1 MKIKHLQIKDF
12 RGIDELSLDFG
23 SDNINVIIGVNGVG
37 KSSIIDCLR
46 LLLSEYV
53 KKLREEF
60 EERNIQQSFESN
72 NVIGNG
78 STIKINGNVSGDIII
93 NSHDALVGR
102 NNIGQYL
109 RKLIDEVDDIRNGA
123 SSSMLKISI
132 DHKYKN
138 FAWSK
143 STRRGEDRSAKL
155 FDEIGL
161 VDLIN
166 EIIPSYSPDF
176 GIPLVL
182 CYLVNRAVLDISLDL
197 SDTSNST
204 QLKAFDDSLT
214 GAQSGFDEF
223 FRWFRSLEDL
233 ENEER
238 RDLPDYRDH
247 RLEAVRK
254 ALPKFMPEFTN
265 LRIRRS
271 PLRMTVFKQDK
282 ELIINQLSDGE
293 KCLLAM
299 VSDLARRLAI
309 ANPGLAD
316 PLQGEGI
323 ILIDEIELHFHPQW
337 QRGILP
343 TLASTFPNCQFIV
356 TTHSPQI
363 ISDVQPDAVYLLH
376 QTSNGLTA
384 SHPVSSYGR
393 DSNQILEDLMGST
406 DRPMHIK
413 NRLQQLFHLIDDG
426 DLAAAQQLKEQ
437 LEQQIGFDEPEFVKA
452 DVMIRRKE
460 ILGR

>member
-1 MKIKHLQIKDF
+1 MKIKHIRIQDF
-12 RGIDELSLDFG
+12 RGIDDLSLDFG
-23 SDNINVIIGVNGVG
+23 SDNINVLIGVNGVG
-37 KSSIIDCLR
+37 KSSVIDCVC
-46 LLLSEYV
+46 LLLSAYV
-53 KKLREEF
+53 KKLKEVFGNR
-60 EERNIQQSFESN
+60 RLQQSLKDSSIFDS
-72 NVIGNG
+72 
-78 STIKINGNVSGDIII
+78 SSMKINGDVHGNITINTYGVSGD
-93 NSHDALVGR
+93 R
-102 NNIGQYL
+102 NVATGQYSRKQKSKIDDIKNDSNSFAIEIL
-109 RKLIDEVDDIRNGA
+109 VNHNQKDFSWSKLITRNDDKSDKA
-123 SSSMLKISI
+123 SNES
-132 DHKYKN
+132 
-138 FAWSK
+138 
-143 STRRGEDRSAKL
+143 
-155 FDEIGL
+155 GL
-161 VDLIN
+161 TALIN
-166 EIIPSYSPDF
+166 EIVPSYSPDF
-176 GIPLVL
+176 SIPLVL

-197 SDTSNST
+197 SDTSNFT

-214 GAQSGFDEF
+214 GTQTGFDEF

-238 RDLPDYRDH
+238 RDLPDYRDR

-309 ANPGLAD
+309 ANPSLAD

-323 ILIDEIELHFHPQW
+323 VLIDEIELHFHPQW

-356 TTHSPQI
+356 STHSPQI
-363 ISDVQPDAVYLLH
+363 ISDVQPDAIYLLQ
-376 QTSNGLTA
+376 QTPQGLTA
-384 SHPVSSYGR
+384 FHAASSYGR
-393 DSNQILEDLMGST
+393 DSNQILEDLMGVP
-406 DRPMHIK
+406 DRPLHIK
-413 NRLQQLFHLIDDG
+413 HRLQQLFHLIDDG
-426 DLAAAQQLKEQ
+426 DLEAAQQLKEQ

>member
-1 MKIKHLQIKDF
+1 MKIKHIQIKDF
-12 RGIDELSLDFG
+12 RGIDELFLDFG
-23 SDNINVIIGVNGVG
+23 SDNINVIIGINGIG
-37 KSSIIDCLR
+37 KSSVIDCLC

-53 KKLREEF
+53 KELRKVFNKRKL
-60 EERNIQQSFESN
+60 QQSSEYTIFHSSSHGSFN
-72 NVIGNG
+72 SGDVNNSPIFSVGDYNVIQHSQKSKN
-78 STIKINGNVSGDIII
+78 
-93 NSHDALVGR
+93 
-102 NNIGQYL
+102 
-109 RKLIDEVDDIRNGA
+109 EVDDIKNGA
-123 SSSMLKISI
+123 NFSI
-132 DHKYKN
+132 VEILVDHNQKD
-138 FAWSK
+138 FTWSK
-143 STRRGEDRSAKL
+143 SIDRAEDIFAFS
-155 FDEIGL
+155 DDDQDGL
-161 VDLIN
+161 VALMN
-166 EIIPSYSPDF
+166 EVVPSYSPDF

-182 CYLVNRAVLDISLDL
+182 CYSVNRAVLDILLDL
-197 SDTSNST
+197 SDTSNPT

-214 GAQSGFDEF
+214 GAQTGFDEF

-238 RDLPDYRDH
+238 RDAPEYRDH

-323 ILIDEIELHFHPQW
+323 VLIDEIELHFHPQW

-356 TTHSPQI
+356 STHSPQI
-363 ISDVQPDAVYLLH
+363 ISDVQPEAVYLLQ
-376 QTSNGLTA
+376 QTPNGLTA

-393 DSNQILEDLMGST
+393 DSNQILEDLMGVP
-406 DRPMHIK
+406 DRPQQIK
-413 NRLQQLFHLIDDG
+413 NQLQQLFHLIDDG
-426 DLAAAQQLKEQ
+426 NLAAAQQLKEQ

>member
-1 MKIKHLQIKDF
+1 MKIKHIQIKDF
-12 RGIDELSLDFG
+12 RGIDELFLDFG
-23 SDNINVIIGVNGVG
+23 SDNINVIIGINGVG
-37 KSSIIDCLR
+37 KSSVIDCIC
-46 LLLSEYV
+46 LLLLEYV
-53 KKLREEF
+53 EKLREVF
-60 EERNIQQSFESN
+60 RERKLQQSSENNYTISSGKGSVSIGGVNNGTIIVTGDN
-72 NVIGNG
+72 NVIQYSQKQRNEIDDIKNG
-78 STIKINGNVSGDIII
+78 SNSSVFKI
-93 NSHDALVGR
+93 LV
-102 NNIGQYL
+102 
-109 RKLIDEVDDIRNGA
+109 
-123 SSSMLKISI
+123 
-132 DHKYKN
+132 DHHKKD

-143 STRRGEDRSAKL
+143 SIDRVEDISSFAD
-155 FDEIGL
+155 DEDGL
-161 VDLIN
+161 VALIN
-166 EIIPSYSPDF
+166 EIVPSYSPDF
-176 GIPLVL
+176 SIPLVL

-197 SDTSNST
+197 SDTSNFT

-214 GAQSGFDEF
+214 GAQTGFDEF

-323 ILIDEIELHFHPQW
+323 VLIDEIELHFHPQW

-356 TTHSPQI
+356 STHSPQI

-376 QTSNGLTA
+376 QTPNGLTA

-393 DSNQILEDLMGST
+393 DSNQILEDLMEST
-406 DRPMHIK
+406 DRPKHIK
-413 NRLQQLFHLIDDG
+413 DRLKQLFHLIDDG
-426 DLAAAQQLKEQ
+426 DLEAAQQTKEQ
-437 LEQQIGFDEPEFVKA
+437 LEQQIGFDDPEFVKA

>member
-1 MKIKHLQIKDF
+1 MKIKHIRIQDF
-12 RGIDELSLDFG
+12 RGIDDLSLDFG

-37 KSSIIDCLR
+37 KSSVIDCVR
-46 LLLSEYV
+46 SLLSAYV
-53 KKLREEF
+53 EKLREDF
-60 EERNIQQSFESN
+60 GERNSQQSSDESN
-72 NVIGNG
+72 YA
-78 STIKINGNVSGDIII
+78 I
-93 NSHDALVGR
+93 NSGNSSVTIGVGGT
-102 NNIGQYL
+102 NNGTIIVTGDGNTIHHSYKQ
-109 RKLIDEVDDIRNGA
+109 KSEADDIRNGA
-123 SSSMLKISI
+123 SFSVAKILVSHNQK
-132 DHKYKN
+132 D
-138 FAWSK
+138 FTWSK
-143 STRRGEDRSAKL
+143 IIERGKDKSAKKTDEGSL
-155 FDEIGL
+155 RMLIDEI
-161 VDLIN
+161 VR
-166 EIIPSYSPDF
+166 SYSPDF
-176 GIPLVL
+176 SVPLVL
-182 CYLVNRAVLDISLDL
+182 CYLVNRSVLDISLDL
-197 SDTSNST
+197 TGTSNFT
-204 QLKAFDDSLT
+204 QLKAFDDFLT
-214 GAQSGFDEF
+214 GAQAGFDEF

-238 RDLPDYRDH
+238 RDLPEYRDH

-271 PLRMTVFKQDK
+271 PLRMTVFKHGQ

-323 ILIDEIELHFHPQW
+323 VLIDEIELHFHPQW

-343 TLASTFPNCQFIV
+343 TLSSTFPNCQFIV
-356 TTHSPQI
+356 STHSPQI
-363 ISDVQPDAVYLLH
+363 VSDVQPDAIYLLQ
-376 QTSNGLTA
+376 QTSKGLTA
-384 SHPVSSYGR
+384 AHAVSSYGR
-393 DSNQILEDLMGST
+393 DSNQILEDLMGVP
-406 DRPMHIK
+406 DRPIHIK

-426 DLAAAQQLKEQ
+426 NLEAAQQLKEQ

>member
-1 MKIKHLQIKDF
+1 MKIKHIQIKDF
-12 RGIDELSLDFG
+12 RGIDDLSLDFG
-23 SDNINVIIGVNGVG
+23 SGNINVIIGVNGVG
-37 KSSIIDCLR
+37 KSSIIDCVC

-53 KKLREEF
+53 NQLKEF
-60 EERNIQQSFESN
+60 FGKIKIQQPLKGRLIFDGSSMK
-72 NVIGNG
+72 IIGDGNG
-78 STIKINGNVSGDIII
+78 MITINNYEPLGGNNI
-93 NSHDALVGR
+93 
-102 NNIGQYL
+102 NIGQYS
-109 RKLIDEVDDIRNGA
+109 RNQKNEMDDIRNDA
-123 SSSMLKISI
+123 NSFAIEILVNYNQK
-132 DHKYKN
+132 D

-143 STRRGEDRSAKL
+143 SIARNDDKVSNKS
-155 FDEIGL
+155 GL
-161 VDLIN
+161 ADLLN
-166 EIIPSYSPDF
+166 EIVPSYLTDF
-176 GIPLVL
+176 SIPLVI

-197 SDTSNST
+197 SDTSNFT

-214 GAQSGFDEF
+214 GAQTGFDEF

-247 RLEAVRK
+247 RLEAVRR

-323 ILIDEIELHFHPQW
+323 VLIDEIELHFHPQW

-356 TTHSPQI
+356 STHSPQI
-363 ISDVQPDAVYLLH
+363 VSDVQPDAVYLLH
-376 QTSNGLTA
+376 QTPDGLKA

-413 NRLQQLFHLIDDG
+413 HRLQQLFHLIDDG

-437 LEQQIGFDEPEFVKA
+437 LEQQIGLDDPEFVKA

>member
-1 MKIKHLQIKDF
+1 MKIKHVKIQDF
-12 RGIDELSLDFG
+12 RGIEDLSLDF
-23 SDNINVIIGVNGVG
+23 SSNNINVFIGVNGVG
-37 KSSIIDCLR
+37 KSSIIDCLC
-46 LLLSEYV
+46 LLLSAYV
-53 KKLREEF
+53 KELRETFSQRELQ
-60 EERNIQQSFESN
+60 ESFESN
-72 NVIGNG
+72 YAAG
-78 STIKINGNVSGDIII
+78 SVKI
-93 NSHDALVGR
+93 
-102 NNIGQYL
+102 IGQMTGDLVINNYGVL
-109 RKLIDEVDDIRNGA
+109 GDGNNVNQYSRKLRNEIDDVKNGA
-123 SSSMLKISI
+123 ESSNLEILI
-132 DHKYKN
+132 DHHHKD
-138 FAWSK
+138 FEWSRK
-143 STRRGEDRSAKL
+143 IERGKDESVQRSG
-155 FDEIGL
+155 EIGL
-161 VDLIN
+161 IDIID
-166 EIIPSYSPDF
+166 EIVPSYSPDLS
-176 GIPLVL
+176 IPLVL
-182 CYLVNRAVLDISLDL
+182 CYPVNRAVLDISLEL
-197 SDTSNST
+197 SDTSKFT

-214 GAQSGFDEF
+214 GARSGFDEF

-238 RDLPDYRDH
+238 RDAPEYRDH

-254 ALPKFMPEFTN
+254 ALPQFLPEFTN

-271 PLRMTVFKQDK
+271 PLRMTVFKQGR

-343 TLASTFPNCQFIV
+343 TLSATFPNCQFIV
-356 TTHSPQI
+356 STHSPQI
-363 ISDVQPDAVYLLH
+363 VSDVQPNAIYLLQ
-376 QTSNGLTA
+376 QTPNGLTV
-384 SHPVSSYGR
+384 SHAASSYGR
-393 DSNQILEDLMGST
+393 DSNQILEDLMGVP

-413 NRLQQLFHLIDDG
+413 TQLQQLFRLIDDG
-426 DLAAAQQLKEQ
+426 NLAAAQHLKEQ
-437 LEQQIGFDEPEFVKA
+437 LEQQIGLDEPEFAKA

>member
-1 MKIKHLQIKDF
+1 MKIKHIRIQDF
-12 RGIDELSLDFG
+12 RGIDGLSLNFG
-23 SDNINVIIGVNGVG
+23 SDNINVLIGVNGVG

-46 LLLSEYV
+46 LLLSAYV
-53 KKLREEF
+53 NELREAFREEKSQQSAESDYIVNSNNGSVFIENARSSIINYYSTGNNAIQPSRKLR
-60 EERNIQQSFESN
+60 N
-72 NVIGNG
+72 
-78 STIKINGNVSGDIII
+78 
-93 NSHDALVGR
+93 
-102 NNIGQYL
+102 
-109 RKLIDEVDDIRNGA
+109 EVDDIKNGA
-123 SSSMLKISI
+123 SSYIIEILI
-132 DHKYKN
+132 DHN
-138 FAWSK
+138 NREFSWSK
-143 STRRGEDRSAKL
+143 SIERGEAKYTEVPVDR
-155 FDEIGL
+155 GL
-161 VDLIN
+161 IVFIN
-166 EIIPSYSPDF
+166 HIVLSSSSPDF
-176 GIPLVL
+176 SIPLVL

-197 SDTSNST
+197 SDTSNFT

-214 GAQSGFDEF
+214 GAQTGFDEF

-238 RDLPDYRDH
+238 RDTPDYRDR

-271 PLRMTVFKQDK
+271 PLRMTVFKHDQ

-323 ILIDEIELHFHPQW
+323 VLIDEIELHFHPQW

-343 TLASTFPNCQFIV
+343 TLSSTFPNCQFIV
-356 TTHSPQI
+356 STHSPQI
-363 ISDVQPDAVYLLH
+363 VSDVQPDAIYLLQ
-376 QTSNGLTA
+376 QTPQGVTA
-384 SHPVSSYGR
+384 SHAVSSYGR
-393 DSNQILEDLMGST
+393 DSNQILEDLMGVP
-406 DRPMHIK
+406 DRPIDIK
-413 NRLQQLFHLIDDG
+413 HRLQQLFHLIDDG
-426 DLAAAQQLKEQ
+426 NLEAAQQLKEQ

-452 DVMIRRKE
+452 DVMIRRKK

>member
-1 MKIKHLQIKDF
+1 MKIKHIQIKDF
-12 RGIDELSLDFG
+12 RGIDNLSLNFG
-23 SDNINVIIGVNGVG
+23 SDNINVLIGVNGVG
-37 KSSIIDCLR
+37 KSSVIDCVC
-46 LLLSEYV
+46 LLLSAYV
-53 KKLREEF
+53 NKLKEVF
-60 EERNIQQSFESN
+60 KERKIQQSLGSDYSIESN
-72 NVIGNG
+72 NSLHIHNVGV
-78 STIKINGNVSGDIII
+78 STINYFVSGSD
-93 NSHDALVGR
+93 
-102 NNIGQYL
+102 NNVIQPSRKL
-109 RKLIDEVDDIRNGA
+109 RKEVDDIKNGA
-123 SSSMLKISI
+123 NHSVLKILV
-132 DHKYKN
+132 DHNKKD

-143 STRRGEDRSAKL
+143 SIERGEDKSTKAS
-155 FDEIGL
+155 DGIDL
-161 VDLIN
+161 VALIN
-166 EIIPSYSPDF
+166 EIVPSYSRDF
-176 GIPLVL
+176 SIPLVL

-197 SDTSNST
+197 SDTSNFT

-214 GAQSGFDEF
+214 GTQTGFDEF
-223 FRWFRSLEDL
+223 FQWFRSLEDL

-238 RDLPDYRDH
+238 RDVPEYRDH

-309 ANPGLAD
+309 ANPSLAD

-323 ILIDEIELHFHPQW
+323 VLIDEIELHFHPQW

-343 TLASTFPNCQFIV
+343 TLSSTFPNCQFIV
-356 TTHSPQI
+356 STHSPQI
-363 ISDVQPDAVYLLH
+363 VSDVQPDAIYLLK
-376 QTSNGLTA
+376 QTPQGLTA
-384 SHPVSSYGR
+384 FHAASSYGR
-393 DSNQILEDLMGST
+393 DSNQILEDLMEVP
-406 DRPMHIK
+406 DRPIHIK

-426 DLAAAQQLKEQ
+426 NLEAAQQLKEQ
-437 LEQQIGFDEPEFVKA
+437 LEQQIGLDEPEFVKA

>member
-1 MKIKHLQIKDF
+1 MKIKHIRIQDF
-12 RGIDELSLDFG
+12 RGIDDLSLDFG
-23 SDNINVIIGVNGVG
+23 TDNINVLIGINGVG
-37 KSSIIDCLR
+37 KSSVIDCFC

-53 KKLREEF
+53 KKLREVLREQ
-60 EERNIQQSFESN
+60 NLQQSSENDYVVNSSN
-72 NVIGNG
+72 NAVRIESSGY
-78 STIKINGNVSGDIII
+78 STINYYAVGN
-93 NSHDALVGR
+93 
-102 NNIGQYL
+102 NNNVVQHSQ
-109 RKLIDEVDDIRNGA
+109 KQKNEVDDIKNGA
-123 SSSMLKISI
+123 TSSILKILVNHNQK
-132 DHKYKN
+132 D
-138 FAWSK
+138 FVWSK
-143 STRRGEDRSAKL
+143 LIERSKDKSVEES
-155 FDEIGL
+155 DESGL

-166 EIIPSYSPDF
+166 EIVPSYSPNF
-176 GIPLVL
+176 SIPLVL

-197 SDTSNST
+197 SDGSNFT

-238 RDLPDYRDH
+238 RDLPNYRDH

-271 PLRMTVFKQDK
+271 PLRMTVFKNNQ

-323 ILIDEIELHFHPQW
+323 VLIDEIELHFHPQW

-343 TLASTFPNCQFIV
+343 TLVSTFPNCQFIV
-356 TTHSPQI
+356 STHSPQI
-363 ISDVQPDAVYLLH
+363 VSDVQPDAIYLLQ
-376 QTSNGLTA
+376 QTPQGLTA
-384 SHPVSSYGR
+384 SHAVSSYGR
-393 DSNQILEDLMGST
+393 DSNQILEDLMGVP
-406 DRPMHIK
+406 DRPIHIK
-413 NRLQQLFHLIDDG
+413 HRLQQLFHLIDDG
-426 DLAAAQQLKEQ
+426 NLEAAQQLKEQ

>member
-1 MKIKHLQIKDF
+1 MKIKHIQIKDF
-12 RGIDELSLDFG
+12 RGIEELSLDFG

-37 KSSIIDCLR
+37 KSSVIDCIC

-53 KKLREEF
+53 KKLRGVFREQ
-60 EERNIQQSFESN
+60 NLQQSSESDYIVNSRNGSVYIESGGSSTINYYATGSN
-72 NVIGNG
+72 NIVQP
-78 STIKINGNVSGDIII
+78 S
-93 NSHDALVGR
+93 
-102 NNIGQYL
+102 
-109 RKLIDEVDDIRNGA
+109 RKLRNEVDDIKNGA
-123 SSSMLKISI
+123 NFSLLTIFVNHNQK
-132 DHKYKN
+132 D

-143 STRRGEDRSAKL
+143 LIGQGEDKSVKASNTR
-155 FDEIGL
+155 GL
-161 VDLIN
+161 IDLII
-166 EIIPSYSPDF
+166 EIVPSYSPDF
-176 GIPLVL
+176 SIPLVL

-197 SDTSNST
+197 SDTSSFT

-214 GAQSGFDEF
+214 GDKAGFDEF

-238 RDLPDYRDH
+238 RDAPEYRDH

-265 LRIRRS
+265 LRIRRA
-271 PLRMTVFKQDK
+271 PLRMTVFKQNK

-343 TLASTFPNCQFIV
+343 TLSSTFPNCQFIV

-363 ISDVQPDAVYLLH
+363 VSDVQPDAIYILQ
-376 QTSNGLTA
+376 QTPTGLTA
-384 SHPVSSYGR
+384 SHAVSSYGR
-393 DSNQILEDLMGST
+393 DSNQILEDLMGVP
-406 DRPMHIK
+406 DRPIHIK

-426 DLAAAQQLKEQ
+426 NLEAAQQLKEQ
-437 LEQQIGFDEPEFVKA
+437 LEQQIGLDEPEFVKA

>member
-1 MKIKHLQIKDF
+1 
-12 RGIDELSLDFG
+12 
-23 SDNINVIIGVNGVG
+23 VNGVG
-37 KSSIIDCLR
+37 KSSIIDCLC
-46 LLLSEYV
+46 LLLSQYV
-53 KKLREEF
+53 EKLRQVF
-60 EERNIQQSFESN
+60 REREMQQSFDKSDGSIGVSASN
-72 NVIGNG
+72 MINYYYPSHIITQGSRKSGN
-78 STIKINGNVSGDIII
+78 
-93 NSHDALVGR
+93 
-102 NNIGQYL
+102 
-109 RKLIDEVDDIRNGA
+109 EVDDVRNGA
-123 SSSMLKISI
+123 NSSSLKILI
-132 DHKYKN
+132 NHNHKN
-138 FAWSK
+138 FEWSK
-143 STRRGEDRSAKL
+143 SIERGEDEPFGGVDK
-155 FDEIGL
+155 IGL
-161 VDLIN
+161 VDLVN
-166 EIIPSYSPDF
+166 EIVPSYSSDSST
-176 GIPLVL
+176 PLVI
-182 CYLVNRAVLDISLDL
+182 CYPVNRAVLDISLDL
-197 SDTSNST
+197 SDTSNFT

-214 GAQSGFDEF
+214 GAQTGFDDF

-238 RDLPDYRDH
+238 RDAPEYRDH

-271 PLRMTVFKQDK
+271 PLRMTVFKQDQ

-323 ILIDEIELHFHPQW
+323 VLIDEIELHFHPQW

-356 TTHSPQI
+356 STHSPQI
-363 ISDVQPDAVYLLH
+363 ISDVQPEAVYLLQ
-376 QTSNGLTA
+376 QTPNGLTA

-393 DSNQILEDLMGST
+393 DSNQILEDVMGVP
-406 DRPMHIK
+406 DRPQQIK
-413 NRLQQLFHLIDDG
+413 NQLQQLFHLIDDG
-426 DLAAAQQLKEQ
+426 NLAAAQQLKEE

>member
-1 MKIKHLQIKDF
+1 MKIKHIQIKDF
-12 RGIDELSLDFG
+12 RGIDELFLDFG
-23 SDNINVIIGVNGVG
+23 SDNINVIIGINGVG
-37 KSSIIDCLR
+37 KSSVIDCIC
-46 LLLSEYV
+46 LLLLEYV
-53 KKLREEF
+53 EKLREVF
-60 EERNIQQSFESN
+60 RERKLQQSSENNYTISSGKGSVSIGGVNNGTIIVTGDN
-72 NVIGNG
+72 NVIQHSQKQRNEIDDIKNG
-78 STIKINGNVSGDIII
+78 SNSSAFKI
-93 NSHDALVGR
+93 LV
-102 NNIGQYL
+102 
-109 RKLIDEVDDIRNGA
+109 
-123 SSSMLKISI
+123 
-132 DHKYKN
+132 DHHKKD

-143 STRRGEDRSAKL
+143 SIDRVEDISSFAD
-155 FDEIGL
+155 DEDGL
-161 VDLIN
+161 VALIN
-166 EIIPSYSPDF
+166 EIVPSYSPDF
-176 GIPLVL
+176 SIPLVL

-197 SDTSNST
+197 SDTSNFT

-214 GAQSGFDEF
+214 GAQTGFDEF

-238 RDLPDYRDH
+238 RDVPEYRDH

-323 ILIDEIELHFHPQW
+323 VLIDEIELHFHPQW

-356 TTHSPQI
+356 STHSPQI

-376 QTSNGLTA
+376 QTPNGLTA

-393 DSNQILEDLMGST
+393 DSNQILEDVMGSI

-413 NRLQQLFHLIDDG
+413 NQLQQLFHLIDDG

>member
-1 MKIKHLQIKDF
+1 MKIKHVRIQDF
-12 RGIDELSLDFG
+12 RGIDDLNLDFG
-23 SDNINVIIGVNGVG
+23 SDNINVLIGVNGVG
-37 KSSIIDCLR
+37 KSSVIDCLC

-60 EERNIQQSFESN
+60 GERKSRRSSENGYLVGSQNSVHIHNVGTSNINYFVNGDDN
-72 NVIGNG
+72 NVIQ
-78 STIKINGNVSGDIII
+78 
-93 NSHDALVGR
+93 NS
-102 NNIGQYL
+102 
-109 RKLIDEVDDIRNGA
+109 RKPKNEVDDIRNGVN
-123 SSSMLKISI
+123 SSVLEILINHNQK
-132 DHKYKN
+132 D
-138 FAWSK
+138 FTWSK
-143 STRRGEDRSAKL
+143 LLERSENKSVGV
-155 FDEIGL
+155 FDKSGL
-161 VDLIN
+161 VSLVN
-166 EIIPSYSPDF
+166 EVAPSYRPDSS
-176 GIPLVL
+176 IPLVL
-182 CYLVNRAVLDISLDL
+182 CYPVNRAVLDISLDL
-197 SDTSNST
+197 SDTSDSA

-214 GAQSGFDEF
+214 GTQTGFDEF

-271 PLRMTVFKQDK
+271 PLRMTVFKQGK

-309 ANPGLAD
+309 ANPGLSD

-323 ILIDEIELHFHPQW
+323 VLIDEIELHFHPQW

-343 TLASTFPNCQFIV
+343 TLSSTFPNCQFIV
-356 TTHSPQI
+356 STHSPQI
-363 ISDVQPDAVYLLH
+363 VSDVQPDAVYLLH
-376 QTSNGLTA
+376 QTPDGLKA
-384 SHPVSSYGR
+384 SHAVSSYGR

-406 DRPMHIK
+406 DRPIHIK
-413 NRLQQLFHLIDDG
+413 HRLQQLFHLIDDG
-426 DLAAAQQLKEQ
+426 NLEAAQQLKEQ

>member
-1 MKIKHLQIKDF
+1 MKIKHIQIKDF
-12 RGIDELSLDFG
+12 RGIDELFLDFG
-23 SDNINVIIGVNGVG
+23 PDNINVIIGINGVG
-37 KSSIIDCLR
+37 KSSVIDCIC

-53 KKLREEF
+53 KKLGEVLKQRK
-60 EERNIQQSFESN
+60 IQQSSESKYIISSGHVN
-72 NVIGNG
+72 IGN
-78 STIKINGNVSGDIII
+78 IKGNIVINNYDMLSD
-93 NSHDALVGR
+93 
-102 NNIGQYL
+102 NNNAGQYS
-109 RKLIDEVDDIRNGA
+109 RKLRSEVDDVRNGA
-123 SSSMLKISI
+123 SYSNFEILINHNQK
-132 DHKYKN
+132 D

-143 STRRGEDRSAKL
+143 SIARNEDKSDKVS
-155 FDEIGL
+155 DESDLTAL
-161 VDLIN
+161 VS
-166 EIIPSYSPDF
+166 EIVPSYSPDF
-176 GIPLVL
+176 SIPLVL

-197 SDTSNST
+197 SDTSNFT

-214 GAQSGFDEF
+214 GAQAGFDEF

-238 RDLPDYRDH
+238 RDAPEYRDH
-247 RLEAVRK
+247 RLEAVRR

-271 PLRMTVFKQDK
+271 PLRMTVFKQDQ

-323 ILIDEIELHFHPQW
+323 VLIDEIELHFHPQW

-343 TLASTFPNCQFIV
+343 TLAATFPNCQFIV
-356 TTHSPQI
+356 STHSPQI
-363 ISDVQPDAVYLLH
+363 ISDVQPEAVYLLQ
-376 QTSNGLTA
+376 QTPSGLTA

-406 DRPMHIK
+406 DRPQHIK
-413 NRLQQLFHLIDDG
+413 SRLQQLFHLIDDG

>member
-1 MKIKHLQIKDF
+1 MKIKHIQIKDF
-12 RGIDELSLDFG
+12 RGIDELFLDFG

-37 KSSIIDCLR
+37 KSSVIDCIR
-46 LLLSEYV
+46 LLLSAYV
-53 KKLREEF
+53 KKLREVFREQ
-60 EERNIQQSFESN
+60 NLQQYSESDYIVNSSNGSVYIEKGGSNTINYYATGSN
-72 NVIGNG
+72 NIVQP
-78 STIKINGNVSGDIII
+78 S
-93 NSHDALVGR
+93 
-102 NNIGQYL
+102 
-109 RKLIDEVDDIRNGA
+109 RKLKNEVDDIKNGA
-123 SSSMLKISI
+123 NFSVLAILL
-132 DHKYKN
+132 DHNQKD

-143 STRRGEDRSAKL
+143 LIERGEDKYVKASN
-155 FDEIGL
+155 ESGL
-161 VDLIN
+161 IDLVN
-166 EIIPSYSPDF
+166 EIAPSYSPDF
-176 GIPLVL
+176 SIPLVL

-197 SDTSNST
+197 SETSSFT

-214 GAQSGFDEF
+214 GNQTGFDEF

-238 RDLPDYRDH
+238 RDAPEYRDH
-247 RLEAVRK
+247 RLEAVRR

-271 PLRMTVFKQDK
+271 PLRMTVFKQDQ

-309 ANPGLAD
+309 ANPGLDD

-323 ILIDEIELHFHPQW
+323 VLIDEIELHFHPQW

-356 TTHSPQI
+356 STHSPQI
-363 ISDVQPDAVYLLH
+363 ISDVQPEAVYLLH
-376 QTSNGLTA
+376 QTPNGLTA

-393 DSNQILEDLMGST
+393 DSNQILEDVMGSI
-406 DRPMHIK
+406 DRPHHIK
-413 NRLQQLFHLIDDG
+413 SQLQQLFHLIDDG
-426 DLAAAQQLKEQ
+426 DLTAAQQLKEE

>member
-1 MKIKHLQIKDF
+1 MKIKHVKIQDF
-12 RGIDELSLDFG
+12 RGIEDLSLDFS

-37 KSSIIDCLR
+37 KSSVIDCLC
-46 LLLSEYV
+46 LLLSAYV
-53 KKLREEF
+53 ERLRKVFRERKL
-60 EERNIQQSFESN
+60 QQSFENSN
-72 NVIGNG
+72 IIVTQGSSVSIGNMTG
-78 STIKINGNVSGDIII
+78 GTFIVTGDKNQVIQH
-93 NSHDALVGR
+93 SQKSR
-102 NNIGQYL
+102 S
-109 RKLIDEVDDIRNGA
+109 KVDDIKNGA
-123 SSSMLKISI
+123 DSSILEILV
-132 DHKYKN
+132 DHNHKSFK
-138 FAWSK
+138 WSK
-143 STRRGEDRSAKL
+143 SIELREDKSFGVSDAV
-155 FDEIGL
+155 GL
-161 VDLIN
+161 VNLIN
-166 EIIPSYSPDF
+166 EIVPSYSPDF

-182 CYLVNRAVLDISLDL
+182 CYPVNRAVLNISLDL
-197 SDTSNST
+197 SDTLNST

-214 GAQSGFDEF
+214 GTQVGFDEF

-238 RDLPDYRDH
+238 RDAPGYRDH

-316 PLQGEGI
+316 PLLGEGI

-343 TLASTFPNCQFIV
+343 TLSSTFPNCQFIV
-356 TTHSPQI
+356 STHSPQI
-363 ISDVQPDAVYLLH
+363 VSDVQPDAIYLLR
-376 QTSNGLTA
+376 QTPTGLTV
-384 SHPVSSYGR
+384 SHAASSYGR
-393 DSNQILEDLMGST
+393 DSNQILEDLMGVP
-406 DRPMHIK
+406 DRPQHIK
-413 NRLQQLFHLIDDG
+413 SQLQQLFRLIDDG
-426 DLAAAQQLKEQ
+426 NLDAAQELKEQ
-437 LEQQIGFDEPEFVKA
+437 LEQQIGLDEPEFAKA
-452 DVMIRRKE
+452 DVIIRRKE

>member
-1 MKIKHLQIKDF
+1 MKIKHVKIKDF
-12 RGIDELSLDFG
+12 RGIDELNLDFS
-23 SDNINVIIGVNGVG
+23 SDNINVFIGVNGVG
-37 KSSIIDCLR
+37 KSSVIDCLR
-46 LLLSEYV
+46 LLLSMYINE
-53 KKLREEF
+53 LREVF
-60 EERNIQQSFESN
+60 RYQKLQQSSEGNYVTDHGSM
-72 NVIGNG
+72 VI
-78 STIKINGNVSGDIII
+78 GNVSGGNIVI
-93 NSHDALVGR
+93 NNNSGGNISH
-102 NNIGQYL
+102 YS
-109 RKLIDEVDDIRNGA
+109 RKQKNEVDDIKNGA
-123 SSSMLKISI
+123 SSSILKILVNHN
-132 DHKYKN
+132 HKD

-143 STRRGEDRSAKL
+143 SIVRDKDKFAELS
-155 FDEIGL
+155 DESGL
-161 VDLIN
+161 TALIN
-166 EIIPSYSPDF
+166 EIVPSYSPDF
-176 GIPLVL
+176 SIPLVL

-197 SDTSNST
+197 SDASNFT

-214 GAQSGFDEF
+214 GAQTGFDEF

-238 RDLPDYRDH
+238 RDLPEYRDH

-265 LRIRRS
+265 LRIRRA
-271 PLRMTVFKQDK
+271 PLRMTVFKQDQ

-309 ANPGLAD
+309 ANPGLSD

-343 TLASTFPNCQFIV
+343 TLSSTFPNCQFIV
-356 TTHSPQI
+356 STHSPQI
-363 ISDVQPDAVYLLH
+363 VSDVQPDAIYLLQ
-376 QTSNGLTA
+376 QTHKGLTA
-384 SHPVSSYGR
+384 SHAMSSYGR
-393 DSNQILEDLMGST
+393 DSNQILEDLMGVP
-406 DRPMHIK
+406 DRPIHIK
-413 NRLQQLFHLIDDG
+413 NGLQQLFRLIDDG
-426 DLAAAQQLKEQ
+426 NLDEAQQLKEQ
-437 LEQQIGFDEPEFVKA
+437 LEQQIGLDEPEFVKA

>member
-1 MKIKHLQIKDF
+1 MKIKHILIKDF

-37 KSSIIDCLR
+37 KSSVIDCVS
-46 LLLSEYV
+46 LLLSAYV
-53 KKLREEF
+53 KKLREVF
-60 EERNIQQSFESN
+60 GNRKLQQSLFELE
-72 NVIGNG
+72 I
-78 STIKINGNVSGDIII
+78 
-93 NSHDALVGR
+93 LV
-102 NNIGQYL
+102 NHNQ
-109 RKLIDEVDDIRNGA
+109 KDF
-123 SSSMLKISI
+123 S
-132 DHKYKN
+132 
-138 FAWSK
+138 WSK
-143 STRRGEDRSAKL
+143 SIRRNSYNSDKVSNES
-155 FDEIGL
+155 GL
-161 VDLIN
+161 TSLIN
-166 EIIPSYSPDF
+166 EIVPSHSPDF

-197 SDTSNST
+197 SDTSNFT

-238 RDLPDYRDH
+238 RDAPEYRDH

-316 PLQGEGI
+316 PLQGEGVV
-323 ILIDEIELHFHPQW
+323 LIDEIELHFHPQW

-356 TTHSPQI
+356 STHSPQI

-376 QTSNGLTA
+376 QTPNGLTA

-413 NRLQQLFHLIDDG
+413 NRLKQLFHLIDDG

>member
-1 MKIKHLQIKDF
+1 MKIKHIRIQDF
-12 RGIDELSLDFG
+12 RGIDDLSLDFD
-23 SDNINVIIGVNGVG
+23 SNNINVLIGVNGVG
-37 KSSIIDCLR
+37 KSSVIDSLC
-46 LLLSEYV
+46 LLLLEYV
-53 KKLREEF
+53 NKLREVF
-60 EERNIQQSFESN
+60 RERNQTIVRVQAGSN
-72 NVIGNG
+72 TYHFNINDG
-78 STIKINGNVSGDIII
+78 S
-93 NSHDALVGR
+93 
-102 NNIGQYL
+102 YL
-109 RKLIDEVDDIRNGA
+109 KEQKNELSIIRNGA
-123 SSSMLKISI
+123 NSSILEMLV
-132 DHKYKN
+132 DYNHQN
-138 FAWSK
+138 FKWSK
-143 STRRGEDRSAKL
+143 SIERGDDKSVKVSEES
-155 FDEIGL
+155 GL
-161 VDLIN
+161 VALID
-166 EIIPSYSPDF
+166 EIIPSYSPNCS
-176 GIPLVL
+176 IPLVL

-197 SDTSNST
+197 SDTSNFT

-214 GAQSGFDEF
+214 GAQAGFDEF

-238 RDLPDYRDH
+238 RDQPEHRDH

-309 ANPGLAD
+309 ANPCLTD

-323 ILIDEIELHFHPQW
+323 VLIDEIELHFHPQW

-343 TLASTFPNCQFIV
+343 TFASTFPNCQFIV
-356 TTHSPQI
+356 STHSPQI
-363 ISDVQPDAVYLLH
+363 ISDVQPEAVYILK
-376 QTSNGLTA
+376 QTPQGLTA
-384 SHPVSSYGR
+384 YHPVSSYGR
-393 DSNQILEDLMGST
+393 DSNQILEDVMEEP
-406 DRPMHIK
+406 DRPQPIK
-413 NRLQQLFHLIDDG
+413 NQLQQLFHLIDDG
-426 DLAAAQQLKEQ
+426 NLAAAQQLKEQ
-437 LEQQIGFDEPEFVKA
+437 LEQQIGLDEPEFVKA

>member
-1 MKIKHLQIKDF
+1 MKIKHIRIQDF
-12 RGIDELSLDFG
+12 RGIDDLSLDFG
-23 SDNINVIIGVNGVG
+23 SDNINVLIGVNGVG
-37 KSSIIDCLR
+37 KSSVIDCVC
-46 LLLSEYV
+46 LLLSAYV
-53 KKLREEF
+53 EKLREEF
-60 EERNIQQSFESN
+60 SERNLQQSSDESN
-72 NVIGNG
+72 YA
-78 STIKINGNVSGDIII
+78 I
-93 NSHDALVGR
+93 NSGNSSVTIGVGGT
-102 NNIGQYL
+102 NNGTIIVTGDSNAIQHSH
-109 RKLIDEVDDIRNGA
+109 KQKNEVDDIRNGA
-123 SSSMLKISI
+123 NSSVAKILVSHNQK
-132 DHKYKN
+132 D
-138 FAWSK
+138 FTWSK
-143 STRRGEDRSAKL
+143 IIERGKDKSAKKTAEGSL
-155 FDEIGL
+155 RM
-161 VDLIN
+161 LIDQ
-166 EIIPSYSPDF
+166 IVRSYSPDF
-176 GIPLVL
+176 SVPLVL

-197 SDTSNST
+197 SDTSDFT
-204 QLKAFDDSLT
+204 QLKALDDSLT
-214 GAQSGFDEF
+214 GIQTRFDDF

-238 RDLPDYRDH
+238 RDAPDYRDR

-271 PLRMTVFKQDK
+271 PLRMTVFKHDQ

-323 ILIDEIELHFHPQW
+323 VLIDEIELHFHPQW

-343 TLASTFPNCQFIV
+343 TLSSTFPNCQFIV
-356 TTHSPQI
+356 STHSPQI
-363 ISDVQPDAVYLLH
+363 VSDVQPDAIYLLQ
-376 QTSNGLTA
+376 QTPQGVTV
-384 SHPVSSYGR
+384 SHAVSSYGR
-393 DSNQILEDLMGST
+393 DSNQILEDLMGVP
-406 DRPMHIK
+406 DRPIHIK
-413 NRLQQLFHLIDDG
+413 HRLQQLFHLIDDG
-426 DLAAAQQLKEQ
+426 NLEAAQQLKEQ

>member
-1 MKIKHLQIKDF
+1 MKIKHIKIQDF
-12 RGIDELSLDFG
+12 RGIEDLSLDFG

-37 KSSIIDCLR
+37 KSSVIDCLC
-46 LLLSEYV
+46 LLLAEYV
-53 KKLREEF
+53 KKLRAAF
-60 EERNIQQSFESN
+60 RQRKLQQSSENGDVHITRFGEGSVN
-72 NVIGNG
+72 ISTGSVIISGGKVVQHSRKSENEIDDIKNG
-78 STIKINGNVSGDIII
+78 SDLSILEILINHN
-93 NSHDALVGR
+93 
-102 NNIGQYL
+102 
-109 RKLIDEVDDIRNGA
+109 
-123 SSSMLKISI
+123 
-132 DHKYKN
+132 HKD

-143 STRRGEDRSAKL
+143 SIERGKDKSLAESDRIS
-155 FDEIGL
+155 L
-161 VDLIN
+161 VNLIN
-166 EIIPSYSPDF
+166 EIVPSYSPDF

-182 CYLVNRAVLDISLDL
+182 CYPVNRAVLNISLDL

-204 QLKAFDDSLT
+204 PLKAFDDSLT
-214 GAQSGFDEF
+214 GAQVGFDEF

-238 RDLPDYRDH
+238 RDAPEYRDH

-254 ALPKFMPEFTN
+254 ALPQFLPEFTN

-271 PLRMTVFKQDK
+271 PLRMTVFKQGQ

-343 TLASTFPNCQFIV
+343 TLSATFPNCQFIV
-356 TTHSPQI
+356 STHSPQI
-363 ISDVQPDAVYLLH
+363 VSDVQPNAIYLLQ
-376 QTSNGLTA
+376 QTPNGLTV
-384 SHPVSSYGR
+384 SHAASSYGR
-393 DSNQILEDLMGST
+393 DSNQILEDLMGVP

-413 NRLQQLFHLIDDG
+413 TQLQQLFRLIDDG
-426 DLAAAQQLKEQ
+426 NLAAAQQLKEQ
-437 LEQQIGFDEPEFVKA
+437 LEQQIGLDEPEFAKA

>member
-1 MKIKHLQIKDF
+1 MKIKHVRIQDF
-12 RGIDELSLDFG
+12 RGIEDLSLDFG
-23 SDNINVIIGVNGVG
+23 SDNINVIIGMNGVG
-37 KSSIIDCLR
+37 KSSIIDCLC
-46 LLLSEYV
+46 LLLSAYV
-53 KKLREEF
+53 KELRRVFRERKL
-60 EERNIQQSFESN
+60 QQSSENGYIVNPGSYSVSIGGVNNGTIVVNGDNNQIIQHSRES
-72 NVIGNG
+72 
-78 STIKINGNVSGDIII
+78 
-93 NSHDALVGR
+93 R
-102 NNIGQYL
+102 N
-109 RKLIDEVDDIRNGA
+109 EVDDIKNGSN
-123 SSSMLKISI
+123 SSTLKILI
-132 DHKYKN
+132 DHQHKN
-138 FAWSK
+138 FTWSK
-143 STRRGEDRSAKL
+143 SIERGKDKNFNSS
-155 FDEIGL
+155 DEIGL
-161 VDLIN
+161 VDLVN
-166 EIIPSYSPDF
+166 EIVPSYSPDF
-176 GIPLVL
+176 SIPLVL

-197 SDTSNST
+197 SDISNFT

-214 GAQSGFDEF
+214 GAQTGFDEF

-238 RDLPDYRDH
+238 RDAPEYRDH

-271 PLRMTVFKQDK
+271 PLRMTVFKKDQ
-282 ELIINQLSDGE
+282 ELVINQLSDGE

-343 TLASTFPNCQFIV
+343 TLSATFPNCQFIV
-356 TTHSPQI
+356 STHSPQI
-363 ISDVQPDAVYLLH
+363 ISDVQPDAIYLLQ
-376 QTSNGLTA
+376 QTPQGLTA
-384 SHPVSSYGR
+384 AHAVSSYGR
-393 DSNQILEDLMGST
+393 DSNQILEDLMGVP
-406 DRPMHIK
+406 DRPLHIK
-413 NRLQQLFHLIDDG
+413 SRLQQLFRLIDDG
-426 DLAAAQQLKEQ
+426 NLDAAQELKEQ
-437 LEQQIGFDEPEFVKA
+437 LEQQIGLDEPEFAKA

>member
-1 MKIKHLQIKDF
+1 MKIKHIQIKDF
-12 RGIDELSLDFG
+12 RGIDELFLDFG
-23 SDNINVIIGVNGVG
+23 PDNINVIIGINGVG
-37 KSSIIDCLR
+37 KSSVIDCLC
-46 LLLSEYV
+46 LLLSQYV
-53 KKLREEF
+53 KKLREIF
-60 EERNIQQSFESN
+60 IQKKIQKHFGNNYTISDSSFYAENATNNNWNYDYNHDILSN
-72 NVIGNG
+72 ADNANQHSRKHKNEIDDVRNG
-78 STIKINGNVSGDIII
+78 SDSSTLEILVNHNHGDFKWSKIIERSEGGGIKAS
-93 NSHDALVGR
+93 
-102 NNIGQYL
+102 
-109 RKLIDEVDDIRNGA
+109 DEV
-123 SSSMLKISI
+123 
-132 DHKYKN
+132 
-138 FAWSK
+138 
-143 STRRGEDRSAKL
+143 
-155 FDEIGL
+155 GL
-161 VDLIN
+161 ANIIN
-166 EIIPSYSPDF
+166 EIVLSPSPDF

-182 CYLVNRAVLDISLDL
+182 CYPVNRAVLDISLDL
-197 SDTSNST
+197 SDTSNFT

-214 GAQSGFDEF
+214 GAQTGFDEF

-238 RDLPDYRDH
+238 RDAPEYRDH

-323 ILIDEIELHFHPQW
+323 VLIDEIELHFHPQW

-343 TLASTFPNCQFIV
+343 TLSSTFPNCQFIV
-356 TTHSPQI
+356 STHSPQI
-363 ISDVQPDAVYLLH
+363 ISDVQPDSVYLLQ
-376 QTSNGLTA
+376 QTPNGLTA

-393 DSNQILEDLMGST
+393 DSNQILEDVMGVP
-406 DRPMHIK
+406 DRPQQIK
-413 NRLQQLFHLIDDG
+413 NQLQQLFHLIDDG
-426 DLAAAQQLKEQ
+426 NLAAAQQLKEQ

>member
-1 MKIKHLQIKDF
+1 MKIKHVRIQDF
-12 RGIDELSLDFG
+12 RGIDDLILDFG
-23 SDNINVIIGVNGVG
+23 SDNINVLIGVNGVG
-37 KSSIIDCLR
+37 KSSVIDCLC

-60 EERNIQQSFESN
+60 KERKPQRSSENGYVVGSQNSVHIHNVGMSTINYFVNGDDN
-72 NVIGNG
+72 NVIP
-78 STIKINGNVSGDIII
+78 
-93 NSHDALVGR
+93 NSSKPK
-102 NNIGQYL
+102 NI
-109 RKLIDEVDDIRNGA
+109 VDDISNGIN
-123 SSSMLKISI
+123 SSILKISVNHNQK
-132 DHKYKN
+132 D
-138 FAWSK
+138 FTWSK
-143 STRRGEDRSAKL
+143 IIERSEDKSVGA
-155 FDEIGL
+155 FDESGL
-161 VDLIN
+161 VSLVD
-166 EIIPSYSPDF
+166 EIAPSYSANF
-176 GIPLVL
+176 SIPLVL
-182 CYLVNRAVLDISLDL
+182 CYPVNRAVLDISLDL
-197 SDTSNST
+197 SDTSKFT

-214 GAQSGFDEF
+214 GSQARFDEF

-238 RDLPDYRDH
+238 RDAPKYRDY
-247 RLEAVRK
+247 RLEAVRD
-254 ALPKFMPEFTN
+254 ALPKFLPEFTN

-343 TLASTFPNCQFIV
+343 TLSSTFPNCQFIV
-356 TTHSPQI
+356 STHSPQI
-363 ISDVQPDAVYLLH
+363 VSDVQPDAIYLLQ
-376 QTSNGLTA
+376 QTPTGLTA
-384 SHPVSSYGR
+384 SHAVSSYGR
-393 DSNQILEDLMGST
+393 DSNQILEDLMGVP

-413 NRLQQLFHLIDDG
+413 SQLQQLFRLIDDG
-426 DLAAAQQLKEQ
+426 NLDAAQELKEQ
-437 LEQQIGFDEPEFVKA
+437 LEQQIGLDEPEFTKA